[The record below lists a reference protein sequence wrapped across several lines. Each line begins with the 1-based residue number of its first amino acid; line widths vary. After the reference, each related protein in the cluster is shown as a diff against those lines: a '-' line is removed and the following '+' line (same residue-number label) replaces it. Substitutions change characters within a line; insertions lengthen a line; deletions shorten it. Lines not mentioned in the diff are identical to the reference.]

1 MARIYQINGVV
12 VSKEEY
18 IAYSAKEAGEEAG
31 RAATLWADPE
41 ITPDNPNYQSIYNN
55 AYQKASKAYLSKAAA
70 TDAASATTTPSKS
83 DAASA
88 AKITNPAI
96 VGAPNN
102 AVKGNFVYSE
112 TGGGAFVGYRNPKR
126 KKPEIP
132 VTDTGDETD
141 RLAARYPANV
151 PPGAE
156 RPAPEPVQEVSIQSM
171 DGVTSKAYDGRVKI
185 RVPQDYLTFLT
196 SGSTTGKE
204 LAKLGGVIFPYT
216 PQISY
221 EHKATYSTQNPT
233 HSNYGIHFYKNSSVE
248 DITIQGKFTVQNDR
262 DAEIYISTITLLKA
276 LTKMRFGNNTS
287 EVGAGRGVSQ
297 VKTIDFDSGAPPPVC
312 RLDAYGSFMFKNVP
326 VVITSFKNDW
336 PEGVDYYTLDKKD
349 NTGAPYGPTT
359 VPTLSTIQL
368 TLKVVY
374 SRKEMLGTS
383 VSGFLNDPQLRAR
396 GIL

>member
-1 MARIYQINGVV
+1 MIMARIYEVNGNV

-18 IAYSAKEAGEEAG
+18 DAYSARLAGDEAG
-31 RAATLWADPE
+31 RNATTWANPE
-41 ITPDNPNYQSIYNN
+41 ITRDNPNYQSIYDN
-55 AYQKASKAYLSKAAA
+55 AYQKASKAYYAKAAA
-70 TDAASATTTPSKS
+70 ADAASATTTPSKS
-83 DAASA
+83 NAASA

-96 VGAPNN
+96 VGAPNH

-126 KKPEIP
+126 KTK
-132 VTDTGDETD
+132 VTDTGNETD

-151 PPGAE
+151 PLGAE
-156 RPAPEPVQEVSIQSM
+156 NPPPEPVQEVNIQTM
-171 DGVTSKAYDGRVKI
+171 NGTTNKAYDGRVKI

-196 SGSTTGKE
+196 NGSTNGTE

-221 EHKATYSTQNPT
+221 EHKASYSTQNPT

-248 DITIQGKFTVQNDR
+248 DISIQGKFTVQNDR

-276 LTKMRFGNNTS
+276 LTKMRFGNNTA
-287 EVGAGRGVSQ
+287 EVGAGRGISQ